1 MMAPIGNTIKVRILM
16 FFKREFILVKVKG
29 QMGRGGG
36 INAIKA
42 LKGN

>member
-1 MMAPIGNTIKVRILM
+1 MAPTGNTIKVRI
-16 FFKREFILVKVKG
+16 FDVFKREFTLVKVKG

>member
-1 MMAPIGNTIKVRILM
+1 MMAPTGNTIKVRNFMYI
-16 FFKREFILVKVKG
+16 KRECNLVKVKG